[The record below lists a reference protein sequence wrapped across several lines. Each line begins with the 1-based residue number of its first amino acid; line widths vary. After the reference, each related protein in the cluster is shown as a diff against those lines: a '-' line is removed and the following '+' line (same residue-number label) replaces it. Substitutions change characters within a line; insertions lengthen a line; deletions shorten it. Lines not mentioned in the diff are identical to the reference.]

1 MAFLDSFSNPL
12 EGMNVFGAKAPS
24 YMGRILDQNEL
35 EKLKQQSLV
44 QGLLGTAATYLAQ
57 PKNQRYGSAL
67 PYLGKA
73 FLGGMQQSQGVY
85 DQATQDAIMKQKID
99 QAKLQKQYIDQYATA
114 HPEMATVLK
123 AFPEAAPKILE
134 STYKAQEPPT
144 SYQEFTLAKDKQG
157 YRGTYEDWMK
167 LKQVNQGLTTAYNT
181 QPAPTTPTQPFVPS
195 VMKSTFPVTVGG
207 KTFNFPS
214 QAAAA
219 AFKKE
224 AGVQ

>member
-1 MAFLDSFSNPL
+1 MAFLDSFTNPL
-12 EGMNVFGAKAPS
+12 EGMNIFGAKAPS
-24 YMGRILDQNEL
+24 YMGGILDQNEID
-35 EKLKQQSLV
+35 KLKQQSLV

-73 FLGGMQQSQGVY
+73 FMGGMQQAQGVY

-99 QAKLQKQYIDQYATA
+99 QAKLQKQYIDQYALA
-114 HPEMATVLK
+114 HPEMAGIVR
-123 AFPEAAPKILE
+123 AFPEAVPKILE
-134 STYKAQEPPT
+134 NQYKGQEPPT

-157 YRGTYEDWMK
+157 YKGTYEDWMR
-167 LKQVNQGLTTAYNT
+167 LKQINQGLTTAYNT
-181 QPAPTTPTQPFVPS
+181 QPAPVTPTQPFVPS
-195 VMKSTFPVTVGG
+195 VMKSTFPVTVNG

>member
-1 MAFLDSFSNPL
+1 
-12 EGMNVFGAKAPS
+12 
-24 YMGRILDQNEL
+24 MGGILDQNEL
-35 EKLKQQSLV
+35 DKLKQQSLV

-57 PKNQRYGSAL
+57 PKNQLYGSAL

-73 FLGGMQQSQGVY
+73 FMGGMQQAQGVY

-99 QAKLQKQYIDQYATA
+99 QAKLQKQYIDQYALA
-114 HPEMATVLK
+114 HPEMAGIVR
-123 AFPEAAPKILE
+123 AFPEAVPKILE
-134 STYKAQEPPT
+134 SQYKGQEPPT

-157 YRGTYEDWMK
+157 YKGTYEDWMR
-167 LKQVNQGLTTAYNT
+167 LKQINQGLTTAYNT
-181 QPAPTTPTQPFVPS
+181 QPAPVTPTQPFVPS
-195 VMKSTFPVTVGG
+195 VMKSTFPVTVNG